1 MTINPV
7 YELENAKYEYI
18 GHWFYL
24 TLPSLKPLYSNKHKI
39 FLTMDEEELTDFQAE
54 TFQLLSHK
62 FVYTKKI
69 NKNTILLPA
78 AKIRN
83 TPYYKK
89 IPILKNYDWYFKVAR
104 EISKIPYFKDH
115 YHKITFLNNFFH
127 RPFMDPKH
135 FIFLKELF
143 EEALSLN
150 FKSKIKSFPKKI
162 YIRRAG
168 SHLLKGN
175 IKNIN
180 QNENPTK
187 KTRQIINE
195 DELVKFL
202 EKKGFFIVDTSDFH
216 IGDKLLMF
224 KNAETILSPEGG
236 GLTYVFM
243 CKKNTKI
250 CAITTKEPPNI
261 FIDHY
266 YDQSTIFNL
275 KYYRFTNVKQIDEWE
290 NMYVEP
296 KKLEKYLNSKKLI

>member
-1 MTINPV
+1 MKINQI
-7 YELENAKYEYI
+7 YEFENRLSEYI

-24 TLPSLKPLYSNKHKI
+24 NLTSLKTLYSGKNKI
-39 FLTMDEEELTDFQAE
+39 FITIDDPELTDFQVE

-62 FVYTKKI
+62 FVYTKKE
-69 NKNTILLPA
+69 NKKTILLPA
-78 AKIRN
+78 TKIRN

-104 EISKIPYFKDH
+104 EISKIPFFKNH
-115 YHKITFLNNFFH
+115 YHKISFLNNFFH
-127 RPFMDPKH
+127 RPFIDPKD
-135 FIFLKELF
+135 FIFLRELF

-150 FKSKIKSFPKKI
+150 FISKIKSFPKKI
-162 YIRRAG
+162 YIRRSG
-168 SHLLKGN
+168 SHLLKSN
-175 IKNIN
+175 TKNIN
-180 QNENPTK
+180 QNLNLTK

-195 DELVKFL
+195 DDLVKFL
-202 EKKGFFIVDTSDFH
+202 EKKGFFIVDTSEFH

-266 YDQSTIFNL
+266 YDQSTVFNL
-275 KYYRFTNVKQIDEWE
+275 NYYRFTNVKQIDEWE
-290 NMYVEP
+290 NMYVDHT
-296 KKLEKYLNSKKLI
+296 KLEKYLNSKKLI

>member
-1 MTINPV
+1 MKINQI
-7 YELENAKYEYI
+7 YEFENRKSEYI

-24 TLPSLKPLYSNKHKI
+24 NLPSLESLFNSKHKI
-39 FLTMDEEELTDFQAE
+39 FITLDAEELTDFQVE

-62 FVYTKKI
+62 FIYTKKT
-69 NKNTILLPA
+69 NDNNILLSGS
-78 AKIRN
+78 KIRN

-89 IPILKNYDWYFKVAR
+89 IPIFKNYDWYLKIAR
-104 EISKIPYFKDH
+104 EISKIPFFKNH

-127 RPFMDPKH
+127 RPFINPKH

-143 EEALSLN
+143 EEALSVN

-168 SHLLKGN
+168 SHMLKSN
-175 IKNIN
+175 IKNID
-180 QNENPTK
+180 QNLNPTR

-195 DELVKFL
+195 DDLVKFL
-202 EKKGFFIVDTSDFH
+202 EKKDFFIVDTSEFH

-250 CAITTKEPPNI
+250 CAICTKEPPNI

-266 YDQSTIFNL
+266 YDQSTIFDL

-290 NMYVEP
+290 NMYVDH